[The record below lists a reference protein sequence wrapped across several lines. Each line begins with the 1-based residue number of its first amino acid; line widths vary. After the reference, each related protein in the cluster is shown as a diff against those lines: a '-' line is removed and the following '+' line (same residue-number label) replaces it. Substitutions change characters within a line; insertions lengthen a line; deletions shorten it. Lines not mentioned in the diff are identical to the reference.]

1 MISEPATS
9 LIAPEE
15 KHSALNVP
23 ESMEHV
29 HEKKEETVTISQD
42 EEDHHVFG
50 IVATN

>member
-15 KHSALNVP
+15 KHSAFNFP
-23 ESMEHV
+23 E
-29 HEKKEETVTISQD
+29 KEETVTINQN